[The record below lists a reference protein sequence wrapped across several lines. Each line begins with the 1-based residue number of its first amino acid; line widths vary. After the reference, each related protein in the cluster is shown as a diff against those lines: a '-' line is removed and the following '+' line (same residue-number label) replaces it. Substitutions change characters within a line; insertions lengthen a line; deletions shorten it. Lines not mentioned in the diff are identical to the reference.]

1 MEGLLDAAHA
11 ISKVTKA
18 ACYFHCIA
26 KAYCLSNASYNLDTV
41 RNGLKCVCFPSAGL
55 NEKGTKNKSEVS
67 HSVCTRSLL
76 ELTVDGPGHILAFYS
91 LFT

>member
-26 KAYCLSNASYNLDTV
+26 EAYYLSNTSYNLDTV
-41 RNGLKCVCFPSAGL
+41 RNGLKCVYFPGAGL
-55 NEKGTKNKSEVS
+55 NEK
-67 HSVCTRSLL
+67 
-76 ELTVDGPGHILAFYS
+76 
-91 LFT
+91 